1 MSLVFKHIHSPTS
14 WSLLN
19 GTSAH
24 FDNFITWM
32 MLKTNAK
39 YTSTVKITDYYL
51 QPLEDIVMMVS
62 CQNSIFHEMDVNF
75 D

>member
-24 FDNFITWM
+24 FDKFYYITLM
-32 MLKTNAK
+32 MLKLMP
-39 YTSTVKITDYYL
+39 STLHCENYRLLSPAI
-51 QPLEDIVMMVS
+51 
-62 CQNSIFHEMDVNF
+62 
-75 D
+75 